1 MKMKS
6 LLLSAMLCTSLPFF
20 SCCGNYDKIEIPA
33 DKIEEVESSMR
44 FVRQMLEKSVFDTVE
59 IAKAE
64 IQRGIDY
71 ELQTNSRALSR
82 DSISKEVYKNFKL
95 DQLFPFTKNLYCDR
109 DGSITLNDRLIG
121 KNFGDFEKNVM
132 TSHEFENL
140 GVDDRKKFIGC
151 VAILLKNNIWNIRED
166 PFSEN
171 HNAYT
176 FDYSRENKY
185 INRWH
190 VRYLYLIEDVQNEPI
205 FTDKFSD
212 EYIDEYKLIDKKNG
226 LRLYKLYKEKKIK

>member
-1 MKMKS
+1 MKP

-20 SCCGNYDKIEIPA
+20 SSCGNFNKIKIPA

-44 FVRQMLEKSVFDTVE
+44 FVKQMLEKSAFDTVE
-59 IAKAE
+59 IVKTE

-82 DSISKEVYKNFKL
+82 DSISKEVHKNFKI
-95 DQLFPFTKNLYCDR
+95 DQIFPLSKKLYCYR

-121 KNFGDFEKNVM
+121 KDFGDFEKNILACR
-132 TSHEFENL
+132 EFENIT
-140 GVDDRKKFIGC
+140 VDDRKRFVKS
-151 VAILLKNNIWNIRED
+151 VAVLLANNIWSCWKYD
-166 PFSEN
+166 FDKDKTG
-171 HNAYT
+171 YQ
-176 FDYSRENKY
+176 FDYSKENLY

-190 VRYLYLIEDVQNEPI
+190 ARYLYLIEDVQNETI
-205 FTDKFSD
+205 LTDKYGD
-212 EYIDEYKLIDKKNG
+212 EFMDEYKLIDKKNG